1 MRPEFSLS
9 SPRAPRR
16 SAPRRH
22 TLRKRC
28 SPRPILTA
36 PEKFLRGQAHG
47 FARLRSGTR
56 ALGGHPSPLR
66 TPRSVSRLLGV
77 APIVPAT
84 TGRVWPAVRPSLS
97 CQSAATT
104 PLVRVHA
111 AATTRRILHLS
122 SQRSERGANG
132 VRVATGIRLWGL
144 GSSGERVP
152 HFPSPALP
160 CARPPDTGDARV
172 PCMNHLNPSR
182 SLEQNRKES
191 SVTRPVTRRSVLQGR
206 PVRSGRRRSAPRLIP
221 NRDCGPAIR

>member
-1 MRPEFSLS
+1 VRPEFSLS

-16 SAPRRH
+16 SAPRRYP
-22 TLRKRC
+22 LRKRC

-47 FARLRSGTR
+47 FARLV
-56 ALGGHPSPLR
+56 AHPSPLR

-132 VRVATGIRLWGL
+132 VRVATGVRLWSL
-144 GSSGERVP
+144 GPSGERVP
-152 HFPSPALP
+152 FFPSACPCVHTHRTPSAGKSRRACFNAKLPARLLFTRH
-160 CARPPDTGDARV
+160 RPQRV
-172 PCMNHLNPSR
+172 APR
-182 SLEQNRKES
+182 SL
-191 SVTRPVTRRSVLQGR
+191 
-206 PVRSGRRRSAPRLIP
+206 SA
-221 NRDCGPAIR
+221 

>member
-1 MRPEFSLS
+1 MHPEFSLS

-16 SAPRRH
+16 SAPRRYP
-22 TLRKRC
+22 LRKRC

-47 FARLRSGTR
+47 FARLV
-56 ALGGHPSPLR
+56 AHPSPLR
-66 TPRSVSRLLGV
+66 KPRSVSRLLGV

-84 TGRVWPAVRPSLS
+84 TGRVWAAVRPSLS

-132 VRVATGIRLWGL
+132 VRVATGVRLWSL
-144 GSSGERVP
+144 GPSGDHFP
-152 HFPSPALP
+152 HFPF
-160 CARPPDTGDARV
+160 
-172 PCMNHLNPSR
+172 
-182 SLEQNRKES
+182 
-191 SVTRPVTRRSVLQGR
+191 SVTRSPMLPRLRF
-206 PVRSGRRRSAPRLIP
+206 GRRAVSLFESPQPKLANGPEP
-221 NRDCGPAIR
+221 EGVECYTDRDSTISSSMPPSP